1 MELTFESMFSPAGM
15 LGNASYIL
23 LILSMA
29 MRNMLW
35 LRILA
40 VFSGITGIIYDAFIL
55 HDPVGTFWESAFTLV
70 NLIQWTWLSI
80 EKRKLKLSSEERELK
95 HKFFPH
101 IDDTELKQLFNC
113 STFKNFTPDTKLTR
127 QGEKV
132 ENLYMITEGKVDIH
146 YKGELISSCKPGD
159 LIGEIGFLTGS
170 AASATATT
178 ATNCKLIEFNHNQL
192 ATLIKSSTEI
202 ATNVNDII
210 NKALTDKLIRQNNLA
225 LTTEH
230 G

>member
-1 MELTFESMFSPAGM
+1 MELTLESMFSPAGM

-40 VFSGITGIIYDAFIL
+40 VFSGVTGIIYDAFIL

-70 NLIQWTWLSI
+70 NLIQWIWLSI
-80 EKRKLKLSSEERELK
+80 EKRKLKLNSKEKELK

-113 STFKNFTPDTKLTR
+113 SKFRKFTPGTELTR
-127 QGEKV
+127 QGKKV
-132 ENLYMITEGKVDIH
+132 ENLYMIIQGEVDIR
-146 YKGELISSCKPGD
+146 YQGERISLCKPGD
-159 LIGEIGFLTGS
+159 LIGEIGFLTNS
-170 AASATATT
+170 PASATAIT
-178 ATNCKLIEFNHNQL
+178 ATNCDLIEFNHSQL
-192 ATLIKSSTEI
+192 TTLIKNSAEI
-202 ATNVNDII
+202 ATNVNNII

-225 LTTEH
+225 LTPEL
-230 G
+230 